1 MGPEFGPGN
10 EQATVSIPFADLGI
24 PAHLVAALAEDG
36 LTEAFPI
43 QAACIPQ
50 ALAGQDIC
58 GRAKTGSGKTLAFG
72 IPLMARIGRGEPHKP
87 TGVILVPT
95 RELAKQVQTEL
106 VSLGRATKHYILS
119 VYGGVPYSGQ
129 VNSLRRGAALIVACP
144 GRLLDLVERGDLR
157 LDAVSVVVVDEAD
170 RMADMG
176 FLPEVTKLLDMM
188 PADRQTMLF
197 SATLDGEVDELIRRY
212 QNKPAKHDLV
222 GDVKEQPAEQRWERV
237 PIERRIERSVE
248 LIREFGPTMMFAH
261 TRDGADQLVEDLENA
276 GMKARGIHGGLNQ
289 ARRER
294 ALESFKAGKV
304 EVLVGTDVA
313 ARGIHVDNVGL
324 VLQWDLP
331 SNAKDYV
338 HRAGRTARAGQAG
351 VIVNLIAPHQEK
363 KAKWLM
369 SRVDPNGRLSGDAVS
384 SGSRPSSQRPQRRER
399 DERPRG
405 DGGWQPRE
413 SRTNGW
419 QPRQSRD
426 ERPRSDSGWQPR
438 ESRTEASPTD
448 RAWQP
453 ERASS
458 ERSRSDMPK
467 TPAAENRAARRAAL
481 QAAEAPRSPW
491 QQQRTP
497 TVETPSFRRDERS
510 GTADAAQPAQPAQRS
525 ARQAAPTDGQP
536 RRYAKDGVIDWQP
549 RERKSGEYGPP
560 GARRSYGAGP
570 AAPASRRGA
579 APASSHRKGPRSTSI
594 ATGRSSFSRTR

>member
-1 MGPEFGPGN
+1 M
-10 EQATVSIPFADLGI
+10 SLLFADLGI

-43 QAACIPQ
+43 QEACIPE
-50 ALAGQDIC
+50 ALEGRDIC

-87 TGVILVPT
+87 TGLILVPT
-95 RELAKQVQTEL
+95 RELAKQVQNEL
-106 VSLGRATKHYILS
+106 VSLGKATKHYILS

-144 GRLLDLVERGDLR
+144 GRLLDLVERGDVR

-188 PADRQTMLF
+188 PNDRQTMLF
-197 SATLDGEVDELIRRY
+197 SATLDGEVDSLIRRF
-212 QNKPAKHDLV
+212 QNNPAKHDLV
-222 GDVKEQPAEQRWERV
+222 GEVKEQPAEQRWERV
-237 PIERRIERSVE
+237 PIERRIERSIE
-248 LIREFGPTMMFAH
+248 LIREFGPTMMFSH

-276 GMKARGIHGGLNQ
+276 GMRARGIHGGLNQ

-369 SRVDPNGRLSGDAVS
+369 SRVDPGARLTGDAVA
-384 SGSRPSSQRPQRRER
+384 GDGARPSRGARPQQR
-399 DERPRG
+399 DRNERPRYEG
-405 DGGWQPRE
+405 QRNQGGWQPRE
-413 SRTNGW
+413 SQSNGY
-419 QPRQSRD
+419 QPREDRPERSRTD
-426 ERPRSDSGWQPR
+426 AGWQPR
-438 ESRTEASPTD
+438 EVRVSRSSSSAAPD
-448 RAWQP
+448 N
-453 ERASS
+453 RAS
-458 ERSRSDMPK
+458 
-467 TPAAENRAARRAAL
+467 RRAAL
-481 QAAEAPRSPW
+481 QPTRSPW

-497 TVETPSFRRDERS
+497 TVEPPAFQRDDRRDRS
-510 GTADAAQPAQPAQRS
+510 GTSDRLVSSDRS
-525 ARQAAPTDGQP
+525 ARVPRPEVPNDGQP
-536 RRYAKDGVIDWQP
+536 RRWAKDGVIDWQP
-549 RERKSGEYGPP
+549 RERRTGEVGPA
-560 GARRSYGAGP
+560 GARRTYG
-570 AAPASRRGA
+570 APASRNNGPAAGHRGSR
-579 APASSHRKGPRSTSI
+579 PSS
-594 ATGRSSFSRTR
+594 TGFSRPR